1 MPPASAAIAYPKPS
15 TMHSSLLVIVP
26 AVSLLSVIPAAFA
39 WTHGS
44 NHPGITADP
53 DFYQAVAGAMMQLLG
68 LLTFIWPTLSHPRL
82 CAMAWIWIWVLAA
95 FSAMCAILS
104 IPLFLAVSNKRSFG
118 VAFAGVLAQAIVQL
132 QVINS
137 I

>member
-1 MPPASAAIAYPKPS
+1 
-15 TMHSSLLVIVP
+15 
-26 AVSLLSVIPAAFA
+26 
-39 WTHGS
+39 
-44 NHPGITADP
+44 
-53 DFYQAVAGAMMQLLG
+53 MQLLG

-82 CAMAWIWIWVLAA
+82 STLTWFWIWVLAA

-104 IPLFLAVSNKRSFG
+104 IPLFLVVSSTWSFIVG
-118 VAFAGVLAQAIVQL
+118 FAGSLAQAIVQL